1 VVQLGG
7 ITLQHQED
15 QQVMSIQQQDI
26 DHPITQHRVVDTS
39 CRRHTDSQSRRD
51 VPLFTRGHHYHR

>member
-26 DHPITQHRVVDTS
+26 VPITQHRVVDTS